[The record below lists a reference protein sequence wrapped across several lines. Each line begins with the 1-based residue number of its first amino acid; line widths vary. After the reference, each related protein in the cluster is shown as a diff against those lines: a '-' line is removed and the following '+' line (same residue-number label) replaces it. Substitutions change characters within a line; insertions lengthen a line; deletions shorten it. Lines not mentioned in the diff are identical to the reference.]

1 MQLLYNNYYKLYGI
15 RRVQQLVAPRLFPM
29 ETFFFPRSATYHFV
43 SHDDTTLNPDPT
55 QSFLSSYTKRIMMD
69 VVSDLT
75 EHKGNARKIASPIN
89 VLTRPFLMKH
99 RQFKVMPNAASMIH
113 DPATLTIVDYAY
125 LQKLYRYTQTP
136 LLSYYKWFNIEK
148 TVWDTVLKLSNES
161 ERQNFVFVDLPDVL
175 PSVSSLRMYTQRL
188 TNAIIHVFDSPAK
201 HFILELWRWIGDEAR
216 ETSLFGQ
223 FKQENLDK
231 VNLVFSHN
239 GKWCVLN
246 MGQFNRWRKIN
257 KDEVTDDGVTTGISY
272 SPLQLQKL
280 MLKFFISIQ
289 SQTAIVE
296 ADITEQPT
304 ATTPEDHQPGVD
316 DEDDD
321 EIDDDERQ
329 PELSDPKPETLPPLK
344 ENTGRPVEVHE
355 ETIPD
360 LFDGELNDDVFK
372 SIEEDLKALEYIEK
386 KTLMVRGVN
395 NAVDT
400 TNLIAPEKVN
410 LTFEASTDDIE
421 NIHGKIFTDY
431 EPEEALKKAIDK
443 HVEYGLM
450 TAADY
455 RNTLKQADAFMQK
468 PAPYQEDQSIKE
480 FIKISQ
486 EDLAI
491 QPIDIQMP
499 DIKTVL
505 DKSMLES
512 SLNVFDSKYIKTV
525 LPKDVT
531 AMATNIQKAGVIIQ
545 DYAIET
551 DASALGEYE
560 VHTLKIKPIDG
571 VVSTVR
577 FKLPKVDEEGNFI
590 ANGNKYHMRKQRSDL
605 PIRKIR
611 PDTVALTSYYG
622 KVFVSRSAKRANNS
636 IEWLVKQLTSL
647 GQTGESELIKRVAP
661 ANVFDNGF
669 KAPRIYSGLA
679 QHFKS
684 VKVGEYNFNF
694 DWTERKTHFAEP
706 TTGEKS
712 LSADAQANALEG
724 NKYRIC
730 GNTDNGEL
738 ILVDYN
744 DEFFVLRGQEPVAI
758 GDIYSICLL
767 DRTKAPVDFAE
778 VKIFAKTIPVGI
790 VLAYMLGFTN
800 LIKYLGEKPRI
811 FEPRQRVDL
820 KSDEYVI
827 AFKDKKFVFS
837 RKNVK
842 AALILGGFNEYDRT
856 LKNYFV
862 ESFDKPNVY
871 LNVLESNGIGARF
884 LRELEMLDN
893 LFIDPITRDI
903 LIEMK
908 EPTTFKGLI
917 LRSCEMLTDDMH
929 PDSQDMRAM
938 RIKGYE
944 RFAGAVYK
952 ELILSL
958 REFKARNIRGKSQ
971 IDLNPYAIW
980 RNITQDPSVEI
991 VKDINPIE
999 NLKQVEAVTY
1009 VGEGGRAKD
1018 AMTKASRAYHKS
1030 DFGVVSEATV
1040 DSSDVGINAFLSANP
1055 LFSSLRGLT
1064 KEFDEQKHGYSSVL
1078 STSAIISPGAD
1089 HDDPKRVNF
1098 ISIQQSHTIAC
1109 EGYHQPHLRTGYEQV
1124 LAHRTGELFAYTA
1137 KEAGKVISRN
1147 EKGLIVEFKSGDKRG
1162 FKLGRQY
1169 GRAEGSVYPHDIA
1182 SGLAVG
1188 DEFQV
1193 GQTIVYNTGFFEPD
1207 FLNPK
1212 NAVWKSS
1219 LAVKTALYESTQ
1231 THEDSSSVSKR
1242 VSQALTAKTT
1252 KVRSFVV
1259 TFEQGVKNIMKA
1271 GSTVEPSDVLFV
1283 IEEAV
1288 TNEHGLFDEATLA
1301 TLQKIANNAPLAKVR
1316 GTIDRM
1322 EVYYH
1327 GNKEDMS
1334 PSLRTLV
1341 NQSDKQMADEAKA
1354 IGKPVITGA
1363 VTEEYRVAGTPLA
1376 MDSAEIK
1383 VYITIETNAGVGDK
1397 GVFANQMKSVFGEV
1411 LDYDMTTEEGEPIDA
1426 VFGRR
1431 SIAARIVLSPD
1442 IIGTSTTLLKVIA
1455 KKAVQIFKG

>member
-1 MQLLYNNYYKLYGI
+1 MQLLYQNYYKLYGI
-15 RRVQQLVAPRLFPM
+15 RRIQQLVAPRLFSM
-29 ETFFFPRSATYHFV
+29 DMFFFPRSATYHFV
-43 SHDDTTLNPDPT
+43 SHDDTLLNPDPT
-55 QSFLSSYTKRIMMD
+55 QSFLSVYNRRIMMD
-69 VVSDLT
+69 VVSTLT
-75 EHKGNARKIASPIN
+75 ENKGNARKIATPVN
-89 VLTRPFLMKH
+89 TLVRPFLMKN
-99 RQFKVMPNAASMIH
+99 RQFKMTQNAASTIH
-113 DPATLTIVDYAY
+113 DPGTLTIVDYAY
-125 LQKLYRYTQTP
+125 LQKLYRYTQSP
-136 LLSYYKWFNIEK
+136 LLPYYKWFNIEK
-148 TVWDTVLKLSNES
+148 TVWDTIFKLTNES

-175 PSVSSLRMYTQRL
+175 PSVASLRMFSQRL
-188 TNAIIHVFDSPAK
+188 TNAILRVFDSPSK
-201 HFILELWRWIGDEAR
+201 YFILELWRWIDSETR
-216 ETSLFGQ
+216 ENSLFGQ

-246 MGQFNRWRKIN
+246 MGQFNHWRKVN
-257 KDEVTDDGVTTGISY
+257 KEESNSEDTASSVTYTPI
-272 SPLQLQKL
+272 QLQKL

-289 SQTAIVE
+289 SQTAIIE
-296 ADITEQPT
+296 TDITEEST
-304 ATTPEDHQPGVD
+304 ATTPVDHQPGVD
-316 DEDDD
+316 DEEDNELDD
-321 EIDDDERQ
+321 EQ
-329 PELSDPKPETLPPLK
+329 HQETTDTISETTIPQEETNK
-344 ENTGRPVEVHE
+344 RPIEVQA

-372 SIEEDLKALEYIEK
+372 SIDEDLKALEFIEK

-395 NAVDT
+395 TEINTDDLVIPKKVD
-400 TNLIAPEKVN
+400 
-410 LTFEASTDDIE
+410 LTFEATSTDLED
-421 NIHGKIFTDY
+421 IHGNIFTDY

-455 RNTLKQADAFMQK
+455 RNTLKQAEAFMQK
-468 PAPYQEDQSIKE
+468 PSPYQEEQSIKD
-480 FIKISQ
+480 FIKIS
-486 EDLAI
+486 EEELTI
-491 QPIDIQMP
+491 QPIDTQMP

-525 LPKDVT
+525 LPKDIT
-531 AMATNIQKAGVIIQ
+531 AMAANIQKAGIIIQ

-551 DASALGEYE
+551 DSSALGEYE

-571 VVSTVR
+571 VVSIVR

-590 ANGNKYHMRKQRSDL
+590 ANGNKYHMRKQRGDL

-611 PDTVALTSYYG
+611 PDTVSLTSYYG
-622 KVFVSRSAKRANNS
+622 KVFVSRSAKRANSS
-636 IEWLVKQLTSL
+636 IEWLVKQLTTLS
-647 GQTGESELIKRVAP
+647 QNGESHLIKSVAP
-661 ANVFDNGF
+661 ANVFDNSF
-669 KAPRIYSGLA
+669 KSPSIYSSVA

-684 VKVGEYNFNF
+684 LNIGDYYFNF
-694 DWTERKTHFAEP
+694 DWTERKNHFKDIETEYGKVTAEM
-706 TTGEKS
+706 
-712 LSADAQANALEG
+712 QAVQLEG
-724 NKYRIC
+724 DKYRIC
-730 GNTDNGEL
+730 GHTSKGEL
-738 ILVDYN
+738 ILVDYAN
-744 DEFFVLRGQEPVAI
+744 EFYVLKGNEPVAI
-758 GDIYSICLL
+758 GDIYAICAL

-778 VKIFAKTIPVGI
+778 MKVFAKTIPVGI
-790 VLAYMLGFTN
+790 ILAYMIGFTN
-800 LIKYLGEKPRI
+800 LIKFLGEKPRI
-811 FEPRQRVDL
+811 YEPRQRVSL
-820 KSDEYVI
+820 QSDEYII
-827 AFKDKKFVFS
+827 AFKDKKYVFS

-842 AALILGGFNEYDRT
+842 ASLILAGFNEYDRT

-871 LNVLESNGIGARF
+871 LNVLETNGIGARF
-884 LRELEMLDN
+884 LRELELLNN

-908 EPTTFKGLI
+908 EPTTFKGLV
-917 LRSCEMLTDDMH
+917 LRSCEMLMDDMH

-952 ELILSL
+952 ELMLSV

-1009 VGEGGRAKD
+1009 VGEGGRSKD
-1018 AMTKASRAYHKS
+1018 AMTKAARAYHKS

-1055 LFSSLRGLT
+1055 LFNSLRGLT

-1109 EGYHQPHLRTGYEQV
+1109 EGYHQPYVRTGYEQV
-1124 LAHRTGELFAYTA
+1124 LAHRTGEMFAYTA

-1147 EKGLIVEFKSGDKRG
+1147 EKGLIVEFQSGQKRG

-1169 GRAEGSVYPHDIA
+1169 GRAEGSVYPHDIT
-1182 SGLAVG
+1182 SNLEVG
-1188 DEFQV
+1188 DEFTV

-1231 THEDSSSVSKR
+1231 THEDSSSISQR
-1242 VSQALTAKTT
+1242 ISQALIAKTT

-1259 TFEQGVKNIMKA
+1259 TFEQGVKNIIKV
-1271 GSTVEPSDVLFV
+1271 GSIVEPSDVLFV

-1301 TLQKIANNAPLAKVR
+1301 TLQKIANNSPLAKVR

-1341 NQSDKQMADEAKA
+1341 NQSDKQMAEEAKA

-1383 VYITIETNAGVGDK
+1383 VYITIETNAGVGD
-1397 GVFANQMKSVFGEV
+1397 
-1411 LDYDMTTEEGEPIDA
+1411 
-1426 VFGRR
+1426 
-1431 SIAARIVLSPD
+1431 
-1442 IIGTSTTLLKVIA
+1442 
-1455 KKAVQIFKG
+1455 